1 MFLITIN
8 VSLASFQLPNIT
20 LLYLDPY
27 NNTFGEE
34 DWFVVFCTAMLSII
48 SIFLTFLM
56 LGIVMFVK
64 YGIEDTENRKLLD
77 ELISFAMITSIFM
90 LLPASILML
99 YRNVFGP
106 LPSILVT
113 KILLNV
119 QIVCPE
125 QFKQLANIQT
135 IHYHGQKG
143 TIILSQVGAD
153 RCNKLYFLKFY
164 FCPPP
169 LNHCALFANSAIRV
183 SRISNNVDFESLG
196 LVVFGLVFKLLS
208 NLPMAILH
216 FKVRSHIYLYG
227 YV

>member
-1 MFLITIN
+1 MLLITMNI
-8 VSLASFQLPNIT
+8 SLASFQLPNIT

-64 YGIEDTENRKLLD
+64 YGIEDNENRKLLD

-125 QFKQLANIQT
+125 QFK
-135 IHYHGQKG
+135 
-143 TIILSQVGAD
+143 
-153 RCNKLYFLKFY
+153 
-164 FCPPP
+164 
-169 LNHCALFANSAIRV
+169 
-183 SRISNNVDFESLG
+183 
-196 LVVFGLVFKLLS
+196 
-208 NLPMAILH
+208 
-216 FKVRSHIYLYG
+216 
-227 YV
+227 

>member
-1 MFLITIN
+1 MLLITMNI
-8 VSLASFQLPNIT
+8 SLASFQLPNIT

-64 YGIEDTENRKLLD
+64 YGIEDAENNKLLD

-90 LLPASILML
+90 LLPASILMT
-99 YRNVFGP
+99 YRDVFGP
-106 LPSILVT
+106 LPSIFVT

-125 QFKQLANIQT
+125 RFK
-135 IHYHGQKG
+135 
-143 TIILSQVGAD
+143 
-153 RCNKLYFLKFY
+153 
-164 FCPPP
+164 
-169 LNHCALFANSAIRV
+169 
-183 SRISNNVDFESLG
+183 
-196 LVVFGLVFKLLS
+196 
-208 NLPMAILH
+208 
-216 FKVRSHIYLYG
+216 
-227 YV
+227 

>member
-1 MFLITIN
+1 MLLIKMNI
-8 VSLASFQLPNIT
+8 SLASFQLPNIT

-113 KILLNV
+113 KILLNI

-125 QFKQLANIQT
+125 RFK
-135 IHYHGQKG
+135 
-143 TIILSQVGAD
+143 
-153 RCNKLYFLKFY
+153 
-164 FCPPP
+164 
-169 LNHCALFANSAIRV
+169 
-183 SRISNNVDFESLG
+183 
-196 LVVFGLVFKLLS
+196 
-208 NLPMAILH
+208 
-216 FKVRSHIYLYG
+216 
-227 YV
+227 

>member
-1 MFLITIN
+1 MLLIKMNI
-8 VSLASFQLPNIT
+8 SLASFQLPNIT

-106 LPSILVT
+106 LLSILVT
-113 KILLNV
+113 KILLNI

-125 QFKQLANIQT
+125 GFK
-135 IHYHGQKG
+135 
-143 TIILSQVGAD
+143 
-153 RCNKLYFLKFY
+153 
-164 FCPPP
+164 
-169 LNHCALFANSAIRV
+169 
-183 SRISNNVDFESLG
+183 
-196 LVVFGLVFKLLS
+196 
-208 NLPMAILH
+208 
-216 FKVRSHIYLYG
+216 
-227 YV
+227 

>member
-1 MFLITIN
+1 MNI
-8 VSLASFQLPNIT
+8 SLASFQLPNIT

-125 QFKQLANIQT
+125 QFK
-135 IHYHGQKG
+135 
-143 TIILSQVGAD
+143 
-153 RCNKLYFLKFY
+153 
-164 FCPPP
+164 
-169 LNHCALFANSAIRV
+169 
-183 SRISNNVDFESLG
+183 
-196 LVVFGLVFKLLS
+196 
-208 NLPMAILH
+208 
-216 FKVRSHIYLYG
+216 
-227 YV
+227 

>member
-1 MFLITIN
+1 MLLIKMNI
-8 VSLASFQLPNIT
+8 SLASFQLPNIT

-64 YGIEDTENRKLLD
+64 YGIEDNENRKLLD

-90 LLPASILML
+90 LLPASILMT

-106 LPSILVT
+106 LPSIFVT

-125 QFKQLANIQT
+125 RFK
-135 IHYHGQKG
+135 
-143 TIILSQVGAD
+143 
-153 RCNKLYFLKFY
+153 
-164 FCPPP
+164 
-169 LNHCALFANSAIRV
+169 
-183 SRISNNVDFESLG
+183 
-196 LVVFGLVFKLLS
+196 
-208 NLPMAILH
+208 
-216 FKVRSHIYLYG
+216 
-227 YV
+227 

>member
-1 MFLITIN
+1 MNI
-8 VSLASFQLPNIT
+8 SLASFQLPNIT

-64 YGIEDTENRKLLD
+64 YGIEDNENRKLLD

-113 KILLNV
+113 KILLNI

-125 QFKQLANIQT
+125 RFK
-135 IHYHGQKG
+135 
-143 TIILSQVGAD
+143 
-153 RCNKLYFLKFY
+153 
-164 FCPPP
+164 
-169 LNHCALFANSAIRV
+169 
-183 SRISNNVDFESLG
+183 
-196 LVVFGLVFKLLS
+196 
-208 NLPMAILH
+208 
-216 FKVRSHIYLYG
+216 
-227 YV
+227 

>member
-1 MFLITIN
+1 MFHITMN
-8 VSLASFQLPNIT
+8 VSMASFQLPNLT
-20 LLYLDPY
+20 LLYPDPY
-27 NNTFGEE
+27 NNTFGED

-90 LLPASILML
+90 LLPASILMT

-106 LPSILVT
+106 LPSIFVT

-125 QFKQLANIQT
+125 RFK
-135 IHYHGQKG
+135 
-143 TIILSQVGAD
+143 
-153 RCNKLYFLKFY
+153 
-164 FCPPP
+164 
-169 LNHCALFANSAIRV
+169 
-183 SRISNNVDFESLG
+183 
-196 LVVFGLVFKLLS
+196 
-208 NLPMAILH
+208 
-216 FKVRSHIYLYG
+216 
-227 YV
+227 

>member
-1 MFLITIN
+1 MLLITMNI
-8 VSLASFQLPNIT
+8 SLASFQLPNIT

-64 YGIEDTENRKLLD
+64 YGIEDAENNKLLD

-90 LLPASILML
+90 LLPASILMT

-106 LPSILVT
+106 LPSIFVT

-125 QFKQLANIQT
+125 RFK
-135 IHYHGQKG
+135 
-143 TIILSQVGAD
+143 
-153 RCNKLYFLKFY
+153 
-164 FCPPP
+164 
-169 LNHCALFANSAIRV
+169 
-183 SRISNNVDFESLG
+183 
-196 LVVFGLVFKLLS
+196 
-208 NLPMAILH
+208 
-216 FKVRSHIYLYG
+216 
-227 YV
+227 

>member
-1 MFLITIN
+1 MLLITMNI
-8 VSLASFQLPNIT
+8 SLASFQLPNIT

-64 YGIEDTENRKLLD
+64 YGIEDNENRKLLD

-113 KILLNV
+113 KILLNI

-125 QFKQLANIQT
+125 RFK
-135 IHYHGQKG
+135 
-143 TIILSQVGAD
+143 
-153 RCNKLYFLKFY
+153 
-164 FCPPP
+164 
-169 LNHCALFANSAIRV
+169 
-183 SRISNNVDFESLG
+183 
-196 LVVFGLVFKLLS
+196 
-208 NLPMAILH
+208 
-216 FKVRSHIYLYG
+216 
-227 YV
+227 